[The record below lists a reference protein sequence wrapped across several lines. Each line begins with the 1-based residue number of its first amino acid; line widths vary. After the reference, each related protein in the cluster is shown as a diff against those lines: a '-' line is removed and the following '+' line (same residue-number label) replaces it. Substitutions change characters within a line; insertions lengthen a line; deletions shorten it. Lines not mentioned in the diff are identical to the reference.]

1 MISTK
6 KVQNNKFVLDTN
18 FFISGFEANPSD
30 FGLFLDIITEM
41 GIELYVTTYIM
52 QEIRWYL
59 RRRIKPP
66 IQILKMPIKEI
77 REYKENLDKEELSS
91 PQIND
96 LSNIVA
102 AKQVNAV
109 VVSSDLK
116 LVRTCEALD
125 VPVLICSSFV
135 FLLRNTCFQEAH
147 N

>member
-66 IQILKMPIKEI
+66 IQIL
-77 REYKENLDKEELSS
+77 
-91 PQIND
+91 
-96 LSNIVA
+96 
-102 AKQVNAV
+102 
-109 VVSSDLK
+109 
-116 LVRTCEALD
+116 
-125 VPVLICSSFV
+125 
-135 FLLRNTCFQEAH
+135 
-147 N
+147 